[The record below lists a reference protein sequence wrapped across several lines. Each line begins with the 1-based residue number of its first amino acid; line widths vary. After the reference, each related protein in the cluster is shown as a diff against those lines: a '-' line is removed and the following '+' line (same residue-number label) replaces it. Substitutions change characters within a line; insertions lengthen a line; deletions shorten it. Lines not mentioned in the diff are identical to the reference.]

1 MKSRL
6 FVAAATIAVAALALT
21 ACSGTPDTGSTASEK
36 NPFHYV
42 YIGGITGGQASLAA
56 TEILGAQIAINK
68 INKEG
73 GILGRK
79 VVMETLDTKSD
90 PTEAVSVLQK
100 RLSSGDKPD
109 LIRAGLAST
118 EALAMVPITT
128 RAGIPTYTASA
139 TPLLDDVKAY
149 PYNKQISSTFTSQVH
164 EIKNYV
170 LAQGYKTLSVLAP
183 EDASGDSTIASVEAE
198 YKDSGVKIETTRYNT
213 ADVDVSVAYQR
224 AIADNP
230 DAVYANCLGAPCVRI
245 ITARGSVANGT
256 DIPMLGDGS
265 MASAPGGVAASVS
278 PDLVKNLHILVYNV
292 QLQLPESKQTADFKY
307 LYKELLKQG
316 PPAVMSPPSEAYDG
330 LRMFAAAA
338 EKAKSVDAKK
348 LIDAINSTKHTLTTY
363 GPVDVKY
370 VADSAYPVLP
380 HDAFAVIEA
389 SPLVDGLYPPLNVF
403 SGKK

>member
-1 MKSRL
+1 MKSKL
-6 FVAAATIAVAALALT
+6 LIAAATLAAAALTLT
-21 ACSGTPDTGSTASEK
+21 ACSTSTPSSTSTASSD
-36 NPFHYV
+36 NPFHFV

-56 TEILGAQIAINK
+56 TEIQGAQIAIDQ

-79 VVMETLDTKSD
+79 VVMDTLDTKSD
-90 PTEAVSVLQK
+90 ATEAVSVLQK
-100 RLSSGDKPD
+100 YLSSHDKPD
-109 LIRAGLAST
+109 LVRAGLAST

-170 LAQGYKTLSVLAP
+170 LAQGYKKLSVLAP
-183 EDASGDSTIASVEAE
+183 EDASGDSTVAAVEAE
-198 YKDSGVKIETTRYNT
+198 YKGSGVTIESTRYNT
-213 ADVDVSVAYQR
+213 ADVDLSVAYQR
-224 AIADNP
+224 AIADGP

-256 DIPMLGDGS
+256 DVPMVGDTS

-278 PDLVKNLHILVYNV
+278 PDLVKNLHILVYSV
-292 QLQLPESKQTADFKY
+292 QLQLPESQQTPEFKY
-307 LYKELLKQG
+307 FYKELLKVG
-316 PPAVMSPPSEAYDG
+316 APGVMTTPSEAYDG

-348 LIDAINSTKHTLTTY
+348 LIDAINSTKHSFATY
-363 GPVDVKY
+363 GSAKVVYK
-370 VADSAYPVLP
+370 ASSAYPVLP
-380 HDAFAVIEA
+380 SSAFAVIEA
-389 SPLVDGLYPPLNVF
+389 SPLVDGLY
-403 SGKK
+403 SGKDMFQAK